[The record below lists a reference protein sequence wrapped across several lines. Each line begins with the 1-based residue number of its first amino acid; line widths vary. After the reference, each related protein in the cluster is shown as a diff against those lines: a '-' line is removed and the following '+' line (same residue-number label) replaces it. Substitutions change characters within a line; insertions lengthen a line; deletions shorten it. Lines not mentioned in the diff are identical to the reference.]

1 MKQLLRREFLLRVL
15 MTMGVISLTKITG
28 FTEDKIFNMSA
39 GLSEI
44 LDSEIE
50 SIYNALT
57 VVI

>member
-1 MKQLLRREFLLRVL
+1 MTQLLRREFLLRVL
-15 MTMGVISLTKITG
+15 MTMGVIRLTNITG

-57 VVI
+57 VVA

>member
-1 MKQLLRREFLLRVL
+1 MTQLLRREFLLRVL

-39 GLSEI
+39 GMSEI